1 MESQWATKALEQG
14 RVTPDMKWMD
24 IKIKDLRT
32 KINDQSVEDAKKG
45 LEKTGQYIAIQNFHR
60 FNKGC

>member
-1 MESQWATKALEQG
+1 LESKWATQALDQG

-45 LEKTGQYIAIQNFHR
+45 LLDIAS
-60 FNKGC
+60 